1 MNKIDSYRSIK
12 ITLRSLGLF
21 FFVLSFSF
29 MTYGQTK
36 PVIKTE
42 ADTTQIRIGE
52 QINLKITVEADS
64 AAHRPAVSATGRV
77 IVESL

>member
-1 MNKIDSYRSIK
+1 
-12 ITLRSLGLF
+12 
-21 FFVLSFSF
+21 

-52 QINLKITVEADS
+52 QIKLKITVEADS
-64 AAHRPAVSATGRV
+64 AAQVIFPEGQTFSPLETVEAFKTGSV
-77 IVESL
+77 TG